1 MPDENFVEIV
11 EKILRNDLRYPAAAY
26 EFINDSVRFTI
37 RKLQRDTRSRRERHV
52 CGAELIQG
60 VADYAVQEFGPLAW
74 NVLEE
79 WGLVCGS
86 AIGDVVFN
94 MIRSGLLTASE
105 NDSREDFNCVPDL
118 RKILPAQ
125 KRTAGKKKSGTN
137 PPIIE

>member
-118 RKILPAQ
+118 
-125 KRTAGKKKSGTN
+125 
-137 PPIIE
+137 